1 MLFHFIVVILWLHT
15 KHDNK
20 LIAMQATLSYACGI
34 SDIPLKG
41 ETIGQNLRQIA
52 AKFPERAA
60 LISEYQQYRANYSEF
75 LEQVEQVAKA
85 LMAHGI
91 RRGDRVGIWSPN
103 RYEWVLVQY
112 ATALMGAI
120 MVNINPGYKLSGLR
134 YALEQSRIDLLI
146 ASSHFRKTDY
156 IKMLDELRP
165 DCLYPKQTVIIDRD
179 WATFLSSASQVSDAR
194 LAEREASLQF
204 DDPVNIQYTSG
215 TTGYP
220 KGATLSHHN
229 ILNNGF
235 FIGERLKY
243 TEKDI
248 VCLPVPFYH
257 CFGMVLG
264 NMAIVTHGA
273 CIVIP
278 GEFFDPE
285 QVLQTVENERCTSL
299 YGVPTMFIAELDLPD
314 FAKYNLKS
322 LRTGI
327 MAGAPCPI
335 DTMRKVQSLM
345 NMTEI
350 CVCYGMT
357 ETSPVSTESCTDDPL
372 ELRVTTVGTVHPHVE
387 IKIIDPESGAIVPRG
402 TAGELCTRGYSVM
415 LGYWDNPEDTK
426 AIIDETRWL
435 HSGDIAVMDENG
447 YVSIV
452 GRIKDLI
459 IRGGENISP
468 KEIEDF
474 LIVHEGVSDVQ
485 VIGVYSEKY
494 GEEVMLGYWDNPEDT
509 KAIIDETRWLHS
521 GDIAVMDENGYVS
534 IVGRIK
540 DLIIRGGEN
549 ISPKEIEDFLIVH
562 EGVSDVQVIGV
573 YSEKYGEEVMAWI
586 KPRPGYNVSAESLHT
601 YCKGR
606 IATFKIPRY
615 WKFVDAFPMTV
626 TGKIRK
632 IEMREISE
640 KELGLDLLRPKR

>member
-1 MLFHFIVVILWLHT
+1 MLFHFIVVILWSHT

-52 AKFPERAA
+52 AKFPERTA

-257 CFGMVLG
+257 CFGMVYCRTG
-264 NMAIVTHGA
+264 SARFRQIQFKISPNRYHG
-273 CIVIP
+273 
-278 GEFFDPE
+278 
-285 QVLQTVENERCTSL
+285 RCTLSDRYHAQGTIPDEYDRNLCLLRHDRDLSGFYRKL
-299 YGVPTMFIAELDLPD
+299 YGR
-314 FAKYNLKS
+314 S
-322 LRTGI
+322 
-327 MAGAPCPI
+327 AG
-335 DTMRKVQSLM
+335 
-345 NMTEI
+345 TEGNDGR
-350 CVCYGMT
+350 YR
-357 ETSPVSTESCTDDPL
+357 PP
-372 ELRVTTVGTVHPHVE
+372 
-387 IKIIDPESGAIVPRG
+387 PR
-402 TAGELCTRGYSVM
+402 R
-415 LGYWDNPEDTK
+415 D
-426 AIIDETRWL
+426 
-435 HSGDIAVMDENG
+435 
-447 YVSIV
+447 
-452 GRIKDLI
+452 
-459 IRGGENISP
+459 
-468 KEIEDF
+468 
-474 LIVHEGVSDVQ
+474 
-485 VIGVYSEKY
+485 
-494 GEEVMLGYWDNPEDT
+494 
-509 KAIIDETRWLHS
+509 
-521 GDIAVMDENGYVS
+521 
-534 IVGRIK
+534 
-540 DLIIRGGEN
+540 
-549 ISPKEIEDFLIVH
+549 
-562 EGVSDVQVIGV
+562 
-573 YSEKYGEEVMAWI
+573 
-586 KPRPGYNVSAESLHT
+586 
-601 YCKGR
+601 
-606 IATFKIPRY
+606 
-615 WKFVDAFPMTV
+615 
-626 TGKIRK
+626 
-632 IEMREISE
+632 
-640 KELGLDLLRPKR
+640 

>member
-52 AKFPERAA
+52 AKFPERTA

-165 DCLYPKQTVIIDRD
+165 DCLYPKQTVIIDHD

-494 GEEVMLGYWDNPEDT
+494 GEEVM
-509 KAIIDETRWLHS
+509 
-521 GDIAVMDENGYVS
+521 
-534 IVGRIK
+534 
-540 DLIIRGGEN
+540 
-549 ISPKEIEDFLIVH
+549 
-562 EGVSDVQVIGV
+562 
-573 YSEKYGEEVMAWI
+573 AWI

>member
-1 MLFHFIVVILWLHT
+1 MLFHFIVVILWSHT
-15 KHDNK
+15 NHDNK

-52 AKFPERAA
+52 AKFPERTA

-220 KGATLSHHN
+220 KRATLSHHN

-494 GEEVMLGYWDNPEDT
+494 GEEVM
-509 KAIIDETRWLHS
+509 
-521 GDIAVMDENGYVS
+521 
-534 IVGRIK
+534 
-540 DLIIRGGEN
+540 
-549 ISPKEIEDFLIVH
+549 
-562 EGVSDVQVIGV
+562 
-573 YSEKYGEEVMAWI
+573 AWI

>member
-52 AKFPERAA
+52 AKFPERTA

-335 DTMRKVQSLM
+335 DTMHKVQSLM

-494 GEEVMLGYWDNPEDT
+494 GEEVM
-509 KAIIDETRWLHS
+509 
-521 GDIAVMDENGYVS
+521 
-534 IVGRIK
+534 
-540 DLIIRGGEN
+540 
-549 ISPKEIEDFLIVH
+549 
-562 EGVSDVQVIGV
+562 
-573 YSEKYGEEVMAWI
+573 AWI
-586 KPRPGYNVSAESLHT
+586 FSVPNVKLCSRCSFSMYLCIPEKERPLSVLIRLTATVRGSTPATVYQHYRTKLWPKLKLSLHF
-601 YCKGR
+601 YVQQ
-606 IATFKIPRY
+606 TF
-615 WKFVDAFPMTV
+615 
-626 TGKIRK
+626 
-632 IEMREISE
+632 
-640 KELGLDLLRPKR
+640 ELL

>member
-52 AKFPERAA
+52 AKFPERTA

-372 ELRVTTVGTVHPHVE
+372 ELRATTVGTVHPHVE

-485 VIGVYSEKY
+485 VIGVYSEKC
-494 GEEVMLGYWDNPEDT
+494 
-509 KAIIDETRWLHS
+509 
-521 GDIAVMDENGYVS
+521 
-534 IVGRIK
+534 
-540 DLIIRGGEN
+540 
-549 ISPKEIEDFLIVH
+549 
-562 EGVSDVQVIGV
+562 
-573 YSEKYGEEVMAWI
+573 GEEVMAWI

>member
-52 AKFPERAA
+52 AKFPERTA

-75 LEQVEQVAKA
+75 LAQVEQVAKA

-204 DDPVNIQYTSG
+204 DDPDNIQYTSG

-494 GEEVMLGYWDNPEDT
+494 GEEVM
-509 KAIIDETRWLHS
+509 
-521 GDIAVMDENGYVS
+521 
-534 IVGRIK
+534 
-540 DLIIRGGEN
+540 
-549 ISPKEIEDFLIVH
+549 
-562 EGVSDVQVIGV
+562 
-573 YSEKYGEEVMAWI
+573 AWI

>member
-52 AKFPERAA
+52 AKFPERTA

-120 MVNINPGYKLSGLR
+120 MVNINPGYKFSGLR

-179 WATFLSSASQVSDAR
+179 WATFLSSTSQVSDAR

-494 GEEVMLGYWDNPEDT
+494 GEEVM
-509 KAIIDETRWLHS
+509 
-521 GDIAVMDENGYVS
+521 
-534 IVGRIK
+534 
-540 DLIIRGGEN
+540 
-549 ISPKEIEDFLIVH
+549 
-562 EGVSDVQVIGV
+562 
-573 YSEKYGEEVMAWI
+573 AWI

>member
-1 MLFHFIVVILWLHT
+1 
-15 KHDNK
+15 
-20 LIAMQATLSYACGI
+20 MQATLSYACGI

-52 AKFPERAA
+52 AKFPERTA

-278 GEFFDPE
+278 GEFSDPE

-494 GEEVMLGYWDNPEDT
+494 GEEVM
-509 KAIIDETRWLHS
+509 
-521 GDIAVMDENGYVS
+521 
-534 IVGRIK
+534 
-540 DLIIRGGEN
+540 
-549 ISPKEIEDFLIVH
+549 
-562 EGVSDVQVIGV
+562 
-573 YSEKYGEEVMAWI
+573 AWI

>member
-1 MLFHFIVVILWLHT
+1 
-15 KHDNK
+15 
-20 LIAMQATLSYACGI
+20 MQQLSYACGV

-41 ETIGQNLRQIA
+41 ETIGQNLRGIA
-52 AKFPERAA
+52 TSFPNQDA
-60 LISEYQQYRANYSEF
+60 LISDYQNYRATYSEF
-75 LEQVEQVAKA
+75 LSQVEQVSKA
-85 LMAHGI
+85 LMAAGI
-91 RRGDRVGIWSPN
+91 QRGDRVGIWSPN

-112 ATALMGAI
+112 ATAMMGAI
-120 MVNINPGYKLSGLR
+120 MVNINPGYKLAGLR

-146 ASSHFRKTDY
+146 AASHFRKTDY
-156 IKMLDELRP
+156 VEMLNELRK
-165 DCLYPKQTVIIDRD
+165 DCLYPKQTVIIEHD
-179 WATFLSSASQVSDAR
+179 WERFLKAGDTVSNEQ

-215 TTGYP
+215 TTGHP

-243 TEKDI
+243 TEKDR

-278 GEFFDPE
+278 GEFFDPA
-285 QVLQTVENERCTSL
+285 QVLEVVEKEKCTSL
-299 YGVPTMFIAELDLPD
+299 YGVPTMFIAELDLPNL
-314 FAKYNLKS
+314 AQYNLKS
-322 LRTGI
+322 LRTGL

-335 DTMRKVQSLM
+335 DTMRKVQSIM

-387 IKIIDPESGAIVPRG
+387 IKIIDPETGAIVPRG
-402 TAGELCTRGYSVM
+402 LPGELCTRGYSVM
-415 LGYWDNPEDTK
+415 LGYWDNPEETR
-426 AIIDETRWL
+426 AIIDEKRWL
-435 HSGDIAVMDENG
+435 HTGDIAVMDANG
-447 YVSIV
+447 YVSIT
-452 GRIKDLI
+452 GRIKDII

-474 LIVHEGVSDVQ
+474 LIVHEGISDVQ
-485 VIGVYSEKY
+485 IIGV
-494 GEEVMLGYWDNPEDT
+494 T
-509 KAIIDETRWLHS
+509 
-521 GDIAVMDENGYVS
+521 
-534 IVGRIK
+534 
-540 DLIIRGGEN
+540 
-549 ISPKEIEDFLIVH
+549 
-562 EGVSDVQVIGV
+562 
-573 YSEKYGEEVMAWI
+573 SEKYGEEVMAWV
-586 KPRPGYNVSAESLHT
+586 KPRSGYEITPESLT
-601 YCKGR
+601 EYCKGQ
-606 IATFKIPRY
+606 IATYKIPKY
-615 WKFVDAFPMTV
+615 WKFVDSFPMTV

-632 IEMREISE
+632 VEMREVSE
-640 KELGLDLLRPKR
+640 KELGLKK

>member
-1 MLFHFIVVILWLHT
+1 MLFHFIVVILWSHT

-52 AKFPERAA
+52 AKFPERTA

-494 GEEVMLGYWDNPEDT
+494 GEEVM
-509 KAIIDETRWLHS
+509 
-521 GDIAVMDENGYVS
+521 
-534 IVGRIK
+534 
-540 DLIIRGGEN
+540 
-549 ISPKEIEDFLIVH
+549 
-562 EGVSDVQVIGV
+562 
-573 YSEKYGEEVMAWI
+573 AWI
-586 KPRPGYNVSAESLHT
+586 FSVPNVKLCSRCSFSMYLCIPG
-601 YCKGR
+601 KGNGPYQYLSDSQQPSEAAHR
-606 IATFKIPRY
+606 PRY
-615 WKFVDAFPMTV
+615 TNTTEQSSGQSLNYLYISTYNRHSNCF
-626 TGKIRK
+626 RK
-632 IEMREISE
+632 Q
-640 KELGLDLLRPKR
+640 DL

>member
-1 MLFHFIVVILWLHT
+1 MLFHFIVVILWSHT

-75 LEQVEQVAKA
+75 LAQVEQVAKA

-179 WATFLSSASQVSDAR
+179 WATFLSSTSQVSDAR

-494 GEEVMLGYWDNPEDT
+494 GEEVM
-509 KAIIDETRWLHS
+509 
-521 GDIAVMDENGYVS
+521 
-534 IVGRIK
+534 
-540 DLIIRGGEN
+540 
-549 ISPKEIEDFLIVH
+549 
-562 EGVSDVQVIGV
+562 
-573 YSEKYGEEVMAWI
+573 AWI

>member
-52 AKFPERAA
+52 AKFPERTA

-75 LEQVEQVAKA
+75 LAQVEQVAKA

-335 DTMRKVQSLM
+335 DTMRQVQSLM

-494 GEEVMLGYWDNPEDT
+494 GEEVM
-509 KAIIDETRWLHS
+509 
-521 GDIAVMDENGYVS
+521 
-534 IVGRIK
+534 
-540 DLIIRGGEN
+540 
-549 ISPKEIEDFLIVH
+549 
-562 EGVSDVQVIGV
+562 
-573 YSEKYGEEVMAWI
+573 AWI

>member
-1 MLFHFIVVILWLHT
+1 MLFHFIVVILWSHT

-52 AKFPERAA
+52 AKFPERTA

-494 GEEVMLGYWDNPEDT
+494 GEEVM
-509 KAIIDETRWLHS
+509 
-521 GDIAVMDENGYVS
+521 
-534 IVGRIK
+534 
-540 DLIIRGGEN
+540 
-549 ISPKEIEDFLIVH
+549 
-562 EGVSDVQVIGV
+562 
-573 YSEKYGEEVMAWI
+573 AWI

-606 IATFKIPRY
+606 ITTFKIPRY

>member
-52 AKFPERAA
+52 AKFPERTA

-345 NMTEI
+345 NMIEI

-402 TAGELCTRGYSVM
+402 TAGELCTRGYS
-415 LGYWDNPEDTK
+415 
-426 AIIDETRWL
+426 
-435 HSGDIAVMDENG
+435 
-447 YVSIV
+447 
-452 GRIKDLI
+452 
-459 IRGGENISP
+459 
-468 KEIEDF
+468 
-474 LIVHEGVSDVQ
+474 
-485 VIGVYSEKY
+485 
-494 GEEVMLGYWDNPEDT
+494 VMLGYWDNPEDT

>member
-52 AKFPERAA
+52 AKFPERTA

-278 GEFFDPE
+278 GEFLDPE

-494 GEEVMLGYWDNPEDT
+494 GEEVM
-509 KAIIDETRWLHS
+509 
-521 GDIAVMDENGYVS
+521 
-534 IVGRIK
+534 
-540 DLIIRGGEN
+540 
-549 ISPKEIEDFLIVH
+549 
-562 EGVSDVQVIGV
+562 
-573 YSEKYGEEVMAWI
+573 AWI

-640 KELGLDLLRPKR
+640 KELGLDLLRPKH

>member
-52 AKFPERAA
+52 AKFPERTA

-350 CVCYGMT
+350 CVCYVMT

-402 TAGELCTRGYSVM
+402 TAGELCTRGYS
-415 LGYWDNPEDTK
+415 
-426 AIIDETRWL
+426 
-435 HSGDIAVMDENG
+435 
-447 YVSIV
+447 
-452 GRIKDLI
+452 
-459 IRGGENISP
+459 
-468 KEIEDF
+468 
-474 LIVHEGVSDVQ
+474 
-485 VIGVYSEKY
+485 
-494 GEEVMLGYWDNPEDT
+494 VMLGYWDNPEDT

>member
-52 AKFPERAA
+52 AKFPERTA

-85 LMAHGI
+85 LMALGF

-494 GEEVMLGYWDNPEDT
+494 GEEVM
-509 KAIIDETRWLHS
+509 
-521 GDIAVMDENGYVS
+521 
-534 IVGRIK
+534 
-540 DLIIRGGEN
+540 
-549 ISPKEIEDFLIVH
+549 
-562 EGVSDVQVIGV
+562 
-573 YSEKYGEEVMAWI
+573 AWI

>member
-1 MLFHFIVVILWLHT
+1 MLFHFIVVILWSHT

-52 AKFPERAA
+52 AKFPERTA

-75 LEQVEQVAKA
+75 LKQVEQVAKA

-494 GEEVMLGYWDNPEDT
+494 GEEVM
-509 KAIIDETRWLHS
+509 
-521 GDIAVMDENGYVS
+521 
-534 IVGRIK
+534 
-540 DLIIRGGEN
+540 
-549 ISPKEIEDFLIVH
+549 
-562 EGVSDVQVIGV
+562 
-573 YSEKYGEEVMAWI
+573 AWI

>member
-52 AKFPERAA
+52 SKFPERTA

-494 GEEVMLGYWDNPEDT
+494 GEEVM
-509 KAIIDETRWLHS
+509 
-521 GDIAVMDENGYVS
+521 
-534 IVGRIK
+534 
-540 DLIIRGGEN
+540 
-549 ISPKEIEDFLIVH
+549 
-562 EGVSDVQVIGV
+562 
-573 YSEKYGEEVMAWI
+573 AWI

>member
-52 AKFPERAA
+52 AKFPERTA

-75 LEQVEQVAKA
+75 LAQVEQVAKA

-415 LGYWDNPEDTK
+415 LGYWD
-426 AIIDETRWL
+426 
-435 HSGDIAVMDENG
+435 S
-447 YVSIV
+447 
-452 GRIKDLI
+452 
-459 IRGGENISP
+459 
-468 KEIEDF
+468 
-474 LIVHEGVSDVQ
+474 
-485 VIGVYSEKY
+485 
-494 GEEVMLGYWDNPEDT
+494 PEDT

>member
-75 LEQVEQVAKA
+75 LAQVEQVAKA

-179 WATFLSSASQVSDAR
+179 WPTFLSSASQVSDAR

-494 GEEVMLGYWDNPEDT
+494 GEEVM
-509 KAIIDETRWLHS
+509 
-521 GDIAVMDENGYVS
+521 
-534 IVGRIK
+534 
-540 DLIIRGGEN
+540 
-549 ISPKEIEDFLIVH
+549 
-562 EGVSDVQVIGV
+562 
-573 YSEKYGEEVMAWI
+573 AWI

-626 TGKIRK
+626 TGKIMK
-632 IEMREISE
+632 IEMR
-640 KELGLDLLRPKR
+640 

>member
-1 MLFHFIVVILWLHT
+1 
-15 KHDNK
+15 
-20 LIAMQATLSYACGI
+20 MQATLSYACGI

-75 LEQVEQVAKA
+75 LAQVEQVAKA

-474 LIVHEGVSDVQ
+474 LIVHE
-485 VIGVYSEKY
+485 
-494 GEEVMLGYWDNPEDT
+494 
-509 KAIIDETRWLHS
+509 
-521 GDIAVMDENGYVS
+521 
-534 IVGRIK
+534 
-540 DLIIRGGEN
+540 
-549 ISPKEIEDFLIVH
+549 
-562 EGVSDVQVIGV
+562 VQVIGV

>member
-75 LEQVEQVAKA
+75 LAQVEQVAKA

-494 GEEVMLGYWDNPEDT
+494 GEEVM
-509 KAIIDETRWLHS
+509 
-521 GDIAVMDENGYVS
+521 V
-534 IVGRIK
+534 
-540 DLIIRGGEN
+540 
-549 ISPKEIEDFLIVH
+549 
-562 EGVSDVQVIGV
+562 
-573 YSEKYGEEVMAWI
+573 WI

>member
-1 MLFHFIVVILWLHT
+1 MHT
-15 KHDNK
+15 K
-20 LIAMQATLSYACGI
+20 LSYASGI

-52 AKFPERAA
+52 TQFPEREA
-60 LISEYQQYRANYSEF
+60 LVSPYQNYRATYREF
-75 LEQVEQVAKA
+75 LQQVEEVAKA

-91 RRGDRVGIWSPN
+91 QRGDRVGIWSPN

-120 MVNINPGYKLSGLR
+120 MVNINPGYKLAGLQ
-134 YALEQSRIDLLI
+134 YALEQSRINLLI
-146 ASSHFRKTDY
+146 ASSHFRKTNY
-156 IKMLDELRP
+156 MEMLNELRP
-165 DCLYPKQTVIIDRD
+165 QCLYPKQTIIIEQD
-179 WATFLSSASQVSDAR
+179 WVRFLESARQISDGQ

-215 TTGYP
+215 TTGHP

-278 GEFFDPE
+278 GEYFIPE
-285 QVLQTVENERCTSL
+285 QVLQTVEAEKCTSL
-299 YGVPTMFIAELDLPD
+299 YGVPTMFIAELDLPNFSD
-314 FAKYNLKS
+314 FNLKS

-372 ELRVTTVGTVHPHVE
+372 ELRVTTVGKVHPHVE
-387 IKIIDPESGAIVPRG
+387 IKIIDPETGSIVPRG

-426 AIIDETRWL
+426 AIIDDTRWL
-435 HSGDIAVMDENG
+435 HSGDIAVMD
-447 YVSIV
+447 
-452 GRIKDLI
+452 D
-459 IRGGENISP
+459 
-468 KEIEDF
+468 
-474 LIVHEGVSDVQ
+474 
-485 VIGVYSEKY
+485 
-494 GEEVMLGYWDNPEDT
+494 
-509 KAIIDETRWLHS
+509 
-521 GDIAVMDENGYVS
+521 NGYVS

-573 YSEKYGEEVMAWI
+573 YSEKYGEEVMAWV
-586 KPRPGYNVSAESLHT
+586 KPRPGYDISAESLDA
-601 YCKGR
+601 YCRGK

-615 WKFVDAFPMTV
+615 WKFVDTFPMTV

-632 IEMREISE
+632 VEMREISE
-640 KELGLDLLRPKR
+640 KELGLKS

>member
-52 AKFPERAA
+52 AKFPERTA

-229 ILNNGF
+229 IPNNGF

-494 GEEVMLGYWDNPEDT
+494 GEEVM
-509 KAIIDETRWLHS
+509 
-521 GDIAVMDENGYVS
+521 
-534 IVGRIK
+534 
-540 DLIIRGGEN
+540 
-549 ISPKEIEDFLIVH
+549 
-562 EGVSDVQVIGV
+562 
-573 YSEKYGEEVMAWI
+573 AWI

>member
-34 SDIPLKG
+34 SDIPVKG

-52 AKFPERAA
+52 AKFPERTA

-494 GEEVMLGYWDNPEDT
+494 GEEVM
-509 KAIIDETRWLHS
+509 
-521 GDIAVMDENGYVS
+521 
-534 IVGRIK
+534 
-540 DLIIRGGEN
+540 
-549 ISPKEIEDFLIVH
+549 
-562 EGVSDVQVIGV
+562 
-573 YSEKYGEEVMAWI
+573 AWI

>member
-1 MLFHFIVVILWLHT
+1 MLFHFIVVILWSHT

-52 AKFPERAA
+52 AKFPERTA

-120 MVNINPGYKLSGLR
+120 MVNINPGYKFSGLR

-335 DTMRKVQSLM
+335 DTMHKVQSLM

-494 GEEVMLGYWDNPEDT
+494 GEEVM
-509 KAIIDETRWLHS
+509 
-521 GDIAVMDENGYVS
+521 
-534 IVGRIK
+534 
-540 DLIIRGGEN
+540 
-549 ISPKEIEDFLIVH
+549 
-562 EGVSDVQVIGV
+562 
-573 YSEKYGEEVMAWI
+573 AWI

>member
-52 AKFPERAA
+52 AKFPERTA

-75 LEQVEQVAKA
+75 LAQVEQVAKA

-494 GEEVMLGYWDNPEDT
+494 GEEVM
-509 KAIIDETRWLHS
+509 
-521 GDIAVMDENGYVS
+521 
-534 IVGRIK
+534 
-540 DLIIRGGEN
+540 
-549 ISPKEIEDFLIVH
+549 
-562 EGVSDVQVIGV
+562 
-573 YSEKYGEEVMAWI
+573 AWI

-640 KELGLDLLRPKR
+640 KELGLVLLRPKR